1 MRKILL
7 AVDGIKPSEKV
18 LRYAVELCQRLRAE
32 LRVVEVV
39 RPTNYGE
46 YLKKIRT
53 GGHRAKRFIESSM
66 VAATFAEAGEH
77 ETAME
82 MMAQAKKNIKELLP
96 EAEGAEVSSHLTM
109 TSGRPD
115 QEIIRYVNE
124 HRDVVLT
131 IYDKAAEKNAGF
143 GARAEEEDGL
153 SGIKRHLSIPLVVVR
168 SYQS

>member
-1 MRKILL
+1 M

-18 LRYAVELCQRLRAE
+18 LRYAVELCRRLRAE

-39 RPTNYGE
+39 RPGNYGE
-46 YLKKIRT
+46 YLNKIRK
-53 GGHRAKRFIESSM
+53 GGHRAKRFIENSM

-82 MMAQAKKNIKELLP
+82 MMTQAKKNIKELLP

-109 TSGRPD
+109 TSGRLD
-115 QEIIRYVNE
+115 QEIIRYVDE

-131 IYDKAAEKNAGF
+131 IYDKAADENARF
-143 GARAEEEDGL
+143 KASAEEGDGL
-153 SGIKRHLSIPLVVVR
+153 SEIRRRLSIPLVLVR
-168 SYQS
+168 S